1 MRRNRI
7 FSAGALTA
15 AFVMM
20 LLLVG
25 SQTHAQDGTLHET
38 FDDPLPPGWELSPEA
53 TVADG
58 VLRIPGGSFA
68 FYHSPAADF
77 TLSLRARFLSGMG
90 EILLQYRTADFGAY
104 QVVIGPSYAMLI
116 QPNSTPLG
124 ATDLTPLEDWFEIG
138 VTAQG
143 DQHTIS
149 INGQPVLT
157 AIDAGHLSGNGIGL
171 QILSDGVVEF
181 DDFRWS
187 MAGESLPPPD
197 QGAGFPDGNVEAV
210 LQPMKRPHG

>member
-1 MRRNRI
+1 MI
-7 FSAGALTA
+7 
-15 AFVMM
+15 

-38 FDDPLPPGWELSPEA
+38 FDDPSPPGWELSPEA

-68 FYHSPAADF
+68 FYNSPAADF
-77 TLSLRARFLSGMG
+77 TLSLRARFSSGMG
-90 EILLQYRTADFGAY
+90 EIILQYRAAGLRSLSSRDRSLLRNADAAQFGTA
-104 QVVIGPSYAMLI
+104 
-116 QPNSTPLG
+116 G

-197 QGAGFPDGNVEAV
+197 QGAGFPDVT
-210 LQPMKRPHG
+210 